1 MSDKEEADNSNS
13 CTETGESDDS
23 LSDLRINSQN
33 HIQPFMF
40 ELQHGSS
47 SEESHSSEEQG
58 DNNES
63 EDVDAAWLRVGNREW
78 CGCGN
83 CLEMSTEQEINF
95 CQEMDVLGDNLEVR
109 FSDAFLVGF
118 AVDPSQNAQ

>member
-23 LSDLRINSQN
+23 LSDLRIDSQN

-58 DNNES
+58 DNNNET
-63 EDVDAAWLRVGNREW
+63 A
-78 CGCGN
+78 
-83 CLEMSTEQEINF
+83 
-95 CQEMDVLGDNLEVR
+95 
-109 FSDAFLVGF
+109 LVGLNQIRNNRLK
-118 AVDPSQNAQ
+118 DPLRNE

>member
-13 CTETGESDDS
+13 CTETGERDDS
-23 LSDLRINSQN
+23 LSDLRIDSQN

-40 ELQHGSS
+40 ELQYGSS

-63 EDVDAAWLRVGNREW
+63 EDVDAA
-78 CGCGN
+78 
-83 CLEMSTEQEINF
+83 
-95 CQEMDVLGDNLEVR
+95 
-109 FSDAFLVGF
+109 
-118 AVDPSQNAQ
+118 